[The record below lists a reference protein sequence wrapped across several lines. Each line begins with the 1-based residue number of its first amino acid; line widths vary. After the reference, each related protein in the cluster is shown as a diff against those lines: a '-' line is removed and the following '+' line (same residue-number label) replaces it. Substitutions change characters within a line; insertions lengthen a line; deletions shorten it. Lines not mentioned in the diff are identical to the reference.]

1 MLLEIVHRTTYR
13 YDAPPPYGVMRL
25 RLSPRSLGP
34 QRVLDWRL
42 DIEGAE
48 QQVSYRDHM
57 GNEVWLI
64 STTGAADRIEV
75 TARGRVETRETH
87 GVFGP
92 HRSPTPLWLFGRQ
105 TRLTAPGEGI
115 GRLIE
120 GLSGDGGET
129 GGDHGAAQADGLSL
143 AHRLMERVA
152 EAVAYDTTDTH
163 PATTAEEALARGTGV
178 CQDHSHIMI
187 AAARRLGIPARY
199 VSGYLRLDDRDD
211 QTATH
216 AWAELHLD
224 GLGWVGFDA
233 SNRISPDER
242 YVRIASGLDYD
253 EAAPMGGVRYGSADE
268 RLDVHLSIG
277 EQ

>member
-1 MLLEIVHRTTYR
+1 MLLTIAHRTTYR

-25 RLSPRSLGP
+25 RVCPRSLGP
-34 QRVLDWRL
+34 QRVLDWQI

-48 QQVSYRDHM
+48 RQVSYRDHM

-64 STTGAADRIEV
+64 STTGAFDRIDV

-92 HRSPTPLWLFGRQ
+92 HRSLAPLWLFTRQ
-105 TRLTAPGEGI
+105 TRLTAPGDGVA
-115 GRLIE
+115 RLIQ
-120 GLSGDGGET
+120 GMADET
-129 GGDHGAAQADGLSL
+129 GGPPADRGTWAGGLPL
-143 AHRLMERVA
+143 AHLLMERVA
-152 EAVAYDTTDTH
+152 QAVAYDTDDTH

-178 CQDHSHIMI
+178 CQDHSHIII
-187 AAARRLGIPARY
+187 AAARQLGIPARY
-199 VSGYLRLDDRDD
+199 VSGYLRLDDRED

-253 EAAPMGGVRYGSADE
+253 DAAPMGGVRYGSAAE
-268 RLDVHLSIG
+268 SLDVHLSIG